1 MPSSQGNGTV
11 DGSLGGLEQE
21 RRRGR
26 GGAASDRRQSSVRAG
41 EDSHE
46 NFTGGGGNW
55 SKQREFMR
63 VWVRESKK
71 D

>member
-1 MPSSQGNGTV
+1 
-11 DGSLGGLEQE
+11 
-21 RRRGR
+21 
-26 GGAASDRRQSSVRAG
+26 VRAG